1 MGRFLFLL
9 VVVFVFQ
16 WLLLLSVH
24 ASGKVTGFA
33 IAPDQRHAALSLWL
47 APPHHRHRDWKRRVS
62 RRGSNSQKL
71 TGLVALSIGQRL
83 FLQLDVQT
91 VRLILPNVFHG
102 VSLGIVPD
110 DLAGLGRDGVRFAVG
125 QRGLHGPTG

>member
-9 VVVFVFQ
+9 VVGFCFPVALTPIRPCQ
-16 WLLLLSVH
+16 R
-24 ASGKVTGFA
+24 KVTGFA

-102 VSLGIVPD
+102 VCLGIVPD